1 MKKKLLV
8 VLVLLFIIPVQNVYA
23 ARQDAQ
29 NIILDIS
36 NIPDN
41 ASYIDILTN
50 IEDEK
55 YTDFDKE
62 YMRAYSF
69 DAKELSQYDKNG
81 LVSYS
86 CHYKDK
92 GVKVDISIKEGRITF
107 TDHKTTVGFFK
118 NHNELKIA
126 VLNKNGQI
134 IQVSDTIKIND
145 NDDKIYLAGDIKY
158 NVGENT
164 VEPDLFHNRSGFFQ
178 GTVTNWPL
186 YIAVHITLAGLV
198 ITLIVLVVK
207 RHIQGGKEADKIAS
221 NRVAKSI
228 LSVCILIGI
237 LAIVASIAAFLFFR
251 L

>member
-158 NVGENT
+158 NVGENMI
-164 VEPDLFHNRSGFFQ
+164 EPDMFDNS
-178 GTVTNWPL
+178 TNDFSVFLTYLP
-186 YIAVHITLAGLV
+186 YIWVVPASIV
-198 ITLIVLVVK
+198 ILIVVIIYK
-207 RHIQGGKEADKIAS
+207 KGGKMQS
-221 NRVAKSI
+221 NNNNE
-228 LSVCILIGI
+228 
-237 LAIVASIAAFLFFR
+237 
-251 L
+251 

>member
-158 NVGENT
+158 NVGENMI
-164 VEPDLFHNRSGFFQ
+164 EPDMFDNS
-178 GTVTNWPL
+178 TNDFSVFLTYLP
-186 YIAVHITLAGLV
+186 YIWVVPASIVL
-198 ITLIVLVVK
+198 LIVVIIYK
-207 RHIQGGKEADKIAS
+207 KGGKMQS
-221 NRVAKSI
+221 NNNNE
-228 LSVCILIGI
+228 
-237 LAIVASIAAFLFFR
+237 
-251 L
+251 

>member
-1 MKKKLLV
+1 MVKKLLII
-8 VLVLLFIIPVQNVYA
+8 LVLLFIIPVQNVYA

-36 NIPDN
+36 NIPDD
-41 ASYIDILTN
+41 AAYIDILTN

-55 YTDFDKE
+55 YIDFDKD
-62 YMRAYSF
+62 YMRDYSF

-92 GVKVDISIKEGRITF
+92 GVKADLNIKEGKITF
-107 TDHKTTVGFFK
+107 TDHKTTVGFLK
-118 NHNELKIA
+118 NHNKLKIA
-126 VLNKNGQI
+126 VLNKNGHI
-134 IQVSDTIKIND
+134 IQVSDTVIIND
-145 NDDKIYLAGDIKY
+145 KDDKIYLAGDIKY

-164 VEPDLFHNRSGFFQ
+164 VEPDLFDNRSGF
-178 GTVTNWPL
+178 TVTNWPL
-186 YIAVHITLAGLV
+186 YLGISVTLNVLV

-207 RHIQGGKEADKIAS
+207 RHIQGIKEAEES
-221 NRVAKSI
+221 SSTRVAKRI

-237 LAIVASIAAFLFFR
+237 FAIATSIAVFFFHPF
-251 L
+251 

>member
-1 MKKKLLV
+1 MKKLLI

-107 TDHKTTVGFFK
+107 TDHKTTVELFK

-158 NVGENT
+158 NVGEN
-164 VEPDLFHNRSGFFQ
+164 EIDPDMFDNS
-178 GTVTNWPL
+178 TNDLGLLAAYLPYIWVVPL
-186 YIAVHITLAGLV
+186 LIAV
-198 ITLIVLVVK
+198 IV
-207 RHIQGGKEADKIAS
+207 
-221 NRVAKSI
+221 
-228 LSVCILIGI
+228 ILII
-237 LAIVASIAAFLFFR
+237 IRIKRKKAKLKEDIHEH
-251 L
+251 

>member
-164 VEPDLFHNRSGFFQ
+164 VEPDLFDNS
-178 GTVTNWPL
+178 TNDFSVFLTYLP
-186 YIAVHITLAGLV
+186 YIWVVPASIV
-198 ITLIVLVVK
+198 ILIVVIIYK
-207 RHIQGGKEADKIAS
+207 KGGKMQS
-221 NRVAKSI
+221 NNNNE
-228 LSVCILIGI
+228 
-237 LAIVASIAAFLFFR
+237 
-251 L
+251 